1 MAATDE
7 KQTKYVDP
15 AVKDFEAGL
24 KALHGGKTAD
34 AKKRFE
40 KVIANSE
47 QSDLT
52 MRARSY
58 LKVCEQR
65 AGKVS
70 SDDLD
75 PFTEAVMARNQ
86 GDLDSALEIAKGGG
100 RWAKDARFALLAASI
115 FASRDEGDEAMG
127 HLNKAI
133 ELDPAS
139 RVQAYHDADFDPI
152 REREDFQALYAS
164 E

>member
-1 MAATDE
+1 MAAQDTP
-7 KQTKYVDP
+7 TKYVDP

-24 KALHGGKTAD
+24 KAFHDGKVATAR
-34 AKKRFE
+34 KSFE
-40 KVIANSE
+40 KVIENSE

-58 LKVCEQR
+58 LTACER
-65 AGKVS
+65 RSGEAS
-70 SDDLD
+70 ADDLD
-75 PFTEAVMARNQ
+75 PYTEAVMAKNQ
-86 GDLDSALEIAKGGG
+86 GDLDAALEIAKGGG
-100 RWAKDARFALLAASI
+100 RWAKDARFALLAAGI
-115 FASRDEGDEAMG
+115 FASREEGDEAMG

-139 RVQAYHDADFDPI
+139 RVQAYHDIDFDPI

>member
-1 MAATDE
+1 MAAKE
-7 KQTKYVDP
+7 QTPAKYVDP

-24 KALHGGKTAD
+24 KSFHGGKIAA
-34 AKKRFE
+34 AKKSFE
-40 KVIANSE
+40 KVIETSE
-47 QSDLT
+47 QSDLS

-58 LKVCEQR
+58 LKACEHR
-65 AGKVS
+65 SAEAS
-70 SDDLD
+70 ADDLD
-75 PFTEAVMARNQ
+75 PYTEAVMAKNQ
-86 GDLDSALEIAKGGG
+86 GDLDGALEIAKGGG

-115 FASRDEGDEAMG
+115 FASRDEGDDAMG

-133 ELDPAS
+133 ELDPTS
-139 RVQAYHDADFDPI
+139 RVQAYHDVDFDPI